1 MPARAAEW
9 GRNMPMNAYNRYQE
23 QSVMTMTSGEMLM
36 KLYDETIKQLQAGK
50 RFIEAKDMQQAEK
63 ALQKAQTIL
72 EYLRSTLN
80 RKYPISANLS
90 SLYRF
95 FKEQI
100 MSAIIRRDV
109 KPLDDITPM
118 VEELRDAFAQA
129 DKQVRMGKQHPTELV
144 G

>member
-1 MPARAAEW
+1 
-9 GRNMPMNAYNRYQE
+9 
-23 QSVMTMTSGEMLM
+23 MTMTSGEMLM

-50 RFIEAKDMQQAEK
+50 RYIEAKDMQQAEK
-63 ALQKAQTIL
+63 ALKKAQDIL

-109 KPLDDITPM
+109 KPLEDITPM
-118 VEELRDAFAQA
+118 VEELRDAFVQA

>member
-1 MPARAAEW
+1 MPV
-9 GRNMPMNAYNRYQE
+9 NAYNRYQE

-50 RFIEAKDMQQAEK
+50 RYIEAKDMQQAEK
-63 ALQKAQTIL
+63 ALKKAQDIL

-109 KPLDDITPM
+109 KPLEDITPM
-118 VEELRDAFAQA
+118 VEELRDAFVQA